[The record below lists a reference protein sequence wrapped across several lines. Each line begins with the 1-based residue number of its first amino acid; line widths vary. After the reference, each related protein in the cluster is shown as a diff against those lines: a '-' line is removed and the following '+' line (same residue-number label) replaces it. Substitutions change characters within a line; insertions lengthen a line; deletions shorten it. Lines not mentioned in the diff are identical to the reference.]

1 MLGAEGRDHRDRADH
16 RTPTPEHPWRDQSGD
31 REPAPKEPAPAI
43 PPRQPLL
50 PDPLDLIGV
59 PAYSSKVASYAVV
72 GIVAPHHRS
81 QMDVLV
87 RDRLMPVA
95 PTPRRN
101 RRQRSGVTILCR
113 SGRIV
118 ARTGLRMMPTF
129 PRSPLTFRKASF
141 PRYG

>member
-59 PAYSSKVASYAVV
+59 PAYSSKGQTQMLEVPKVDAMSVIMLLVAIEAAYSGKKWIHVFLDNASY
-72 GIVAPHHRS
+72 HHAI
-81 QMDVLV
+81 LV
-87 RDRLMPVA
+87 REWL
-95 PTPRRN
+95 
-101 RRQRSGVTILCR
+101 
-113 SGRIV
+113 
-118 ARTGLRMMPTF
+118 
-129 PRSPLTFRKASF
+129 
-141 PRYG
+141 